1 MSPACFKLF
10 RKRIGKKLN
19 GKEKEEEEK
28 YRKKKRKKK
37 KAGDWGVKRWDKTG
51 KRNEAWIIDN
61 GRHG

>member
-37 KAGDWGVKRWDKTG
+37 KPVIGASNAGTKLENETKRG
-51 KRNEAWIIDN
+51 
-61 GRHG
+61 